1 MKTRNIIAIL
11 AALPIAAAFTAC
23 SSDEVTEA
31 KPAKEM
37 LIVEG
42 SIKGSVIEFRASE
55 PGIEVP
61 VSADCHWKVTYSNTW
76 TDSNGLEH
84 TWTNLTVQP
93 SEGRGNG
100 TLIIKTDENASLEN
114 RMATV
119 TLTSDGGLKQV
130 ITIRQTSSDPGMN
143 LSTTSFSYEPIPTA
157 AQQLTI
163 TSNSTWTIEM
173 PSGIDWLTLDKMSG
187 GVGATAI
194 NVFASEIQTDED
206 RTAKFSILYGG
217 KSQEVQ
223 VTQTGK
229 TSISLSVSSNELDYF
244 APNGGSRTVSV
255 TCNGAWRVYV
265 PSSVSQ
271 WLHVEPASGVGNG
284 EFSVF
289 CEPYNDT
296 ARDRMS
302 LVIVTAGSKNPQQED
317 ILIQQ
322 LSALYPSLHEL
333 HLINSS
339 SHDATLAFEF
349 DTETDVE
356 EYGLCYSA
364 TNNTPTVNDEHI
376 VIGSGHP
383 TDIEGVINDLSPHT
397 TYYVRGYVKTS
408 VVPKVTL
415 YTNMV
420 SFTTQSESGAPNIDD
435 NINPQLSPRH

>member
-1 MKTRNIIAIL
+1 M
-11 AALPIAAAFTAC
+11 
-23 SSDEVTEA
+23 
-31 KPAKEM
+31 
-37 LIVEG
+37 
-42 SIKGSVIEFRASE
+42 
-55 PGIEVP
+55 
-61 VSADCHWKVTYSNTW
+61 
-76 TDSNGLEH
+76 
-84 TWTNLTVQP
+84 
-93 SEGRGNG
+93 
-100 TLIIKTDENASLEN
+100 
-114 RMATV
+114 
-119 TLTSDGGLKQV
+119 
-130 ITIRQTSSDPGMN
+130 
-143 LSTTSFSYEPIPTA
+143 
-157 AQQLTI
+157 
-163 TSNSTWTIEM
+163 
-173 PSGIDWLTLDKMSG
+173 
-187 GVGATAI
+187 
-194 NVFASEIQTDED
+194 
-206 RTAKFSILYGG
+206 
-217 KSQEVQ
+217 Q

-229 TSISLSVSSNELDYF
+229 TSISLAVSSNELDYF

-364 TNNTPTVNDEHI
+364 TNTTPTVNDEHI